1 MCFTPQKVLYS
12 KFLVISSDIL
22 KSVDSAAST
31 VMVILELISA
41 FGTVDDSILINRLL
55 GFALKWFKS
64 YLSGRKFGVFANQV
78 MPDSKSL
85 FCGVPQGSVCLNN
98 SLTLFLGI
106 FSP

>member
-55 GFALKWFKS
+55 GFVYFHPRQIIRQFSHASYHFYADDIQLYCSFKP
-64 YLSGRKFGVFANQV
+64 N
-78 MPDSKSL
+78 
-85 FCGVPQGSVCLNN
+85 
-98 SLTLFLGI
+98 
-106 FSP
+106 

>member
-41 FGTVDDSILINRLL
+41 FGTILINRLL
-55 GFALKWFKS
+55 GFALKWFTS

-85 FCGVPQGSVCLNN
+85 FCGVPQGSV
-98 SLTLFLGI
+98 LGTI
-106 FSP
+106 L

>member
-1 MCFTPQKVLYS
+1 M
-12 KFLVISSDIL
+12 ISSDIL

-78 MPDSKSL
+78 MPESKSL
-85 FCGVPQGSVCLNN
+85 FCGVPQGSV
-98 SLTLFLGI
+98 LGTI
-106 FSP
+106 L